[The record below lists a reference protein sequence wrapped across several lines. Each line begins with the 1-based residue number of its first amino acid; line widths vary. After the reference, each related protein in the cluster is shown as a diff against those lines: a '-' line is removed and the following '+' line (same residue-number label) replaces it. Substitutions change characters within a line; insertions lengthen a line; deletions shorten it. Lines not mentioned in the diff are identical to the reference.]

1 MHIQSGPNEG
11 NATIFSIDSM
21 STESLGLDGTS
32 IATQEG
38 AQQALASIDS
48 AINQVSMQRG
58 ALGALENRFTSTLS
72 SLSIAAENQLAAQ
85 SRIQDADMALEMMRL
100 TQQNI
105 RSQSSMAMMAQ
116 GMRMDQQNIM
126 SLLK

>member
-38 AQQALASIDS
+38 AQQALTSIDS
-48 AINQVSMQRG
+48 AINQVSLQRG
-58 ALGALENRFTSTLS
+58 SLGALENRFTSTLS
-72 SLSIAAENQLAAQ
+72 SLGIAAENQLAAQ

-116 GMRMDQQNIM
+116 GMKMDQQNIM